1 MGNKLGDKIM
11 QKYIEIINNILD
23 HNAEEEW
30 FEFKE
35 NWFVEFLSSLFIL
48 STFFSPLL
56 PQDDSKSIYTKIKK
70 SFFDFLNIY
79 YSLNL

>member
-1 MGNKLGDKIM
+1 MIFLHYFAEISPNLSPRCVIIYMGNKLGDKIM

-35 NWFVEFLSSLFIL
+35 NWFDGHGIR
-48 STFFSPLL
+48 
-56 PQDDSKSIYTKIKK
+56 KYRI
-70 SFFDFLNIY
+70 
-79 YSLNL
+79 